1 MSTEIEILQYLH
13 CNPLS
18 KRADIGSEVTSEI
31 SDRTL
36 KRIIAVCAGKDIWK
50 VFNIFLIWVKCV

>member
-18 KRADIGSEVTSEI
+18 KRVDIGSEVTSEI
-31 SDRTL
+31 SDCTL
-36 KRIIAVCAGKDIWK
+36 KRIIAVCVGKGYMESI
-50 VFNIFLIWVKCV
+50 